1 MGRSTAIIGFVVL
14 IGPGVAHG
22 QVDGAV
28 QYPPLSIGE
37 DAQPPPPA
45 KMVPPPVSPRQV
57 EFGVSGSSLPPS
69 NRLIESNRTRIGC
82 RCSLRLS
89 TAPRLCRPRPAA
101 EVTKVSPDSAGE
113 IELSAAQNFAQRR
126 HVDDPEEEMP
136 YQISYIDTSMS
147 TDEQQ
152 TAGRLRTEEFPT
164 EPAALARAS
173 ELLEGVSYKTVLISE
188 IPTSTWGQPM
198 RR

>member
-1 MGRSTAIIGFVVL
+1 LARSPILGRSTAIIGFVVL

-45 KMVPPPVSPRQV
+45 KMVPQPITPRQV
-57 EFGVSGSSLPPS
+57 EFV
-69 NRLIESNRTRIGC
+69 IESNRTRIDC

-89 TAPRLCRPRPAA
+89 TTPRLSHPRLEA
-101 EVTKVSPDSAGE
+101 EVTKVSPHSPRKL
-113 IELSAAQNFAQRR
+113 ELSAARNLAQRR
-126 HVDDPEEEMP
+126 HVDDTEEEMP
-136 YQISYIDTSMS
+136 YRISYIDTSVS

-164 EPAALARAS
+164 EPAALATAR
-173 ELLEGVSYKTVLISE
+173 ELLEVVSYKTVLISE
-188 IPTSTWGQPM
+188 IPTSTLGQPM